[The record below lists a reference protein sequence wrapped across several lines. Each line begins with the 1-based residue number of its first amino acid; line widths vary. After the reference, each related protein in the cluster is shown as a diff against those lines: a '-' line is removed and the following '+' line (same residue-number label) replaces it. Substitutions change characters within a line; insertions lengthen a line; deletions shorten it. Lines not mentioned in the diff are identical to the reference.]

1 MHIYGIEKGG
11 TDEPIF
17 RAAMEAQ
24 TLENRLM
31 DQGWGEKGEGEMYG
45 GGSMEAYTLTYVK

>member
-1 MHIYGIEKGG
+1 MHIYGIYKGG

-24 TLENRLM
+24 TLENRPM
-31 DQGWGEKGEGEMYG
+31 DQGGGEEG
-45 GGSMEAYTLTYVK
+45 